1 MTTISLAIMSHPD
14 RAKSAEKLLREVS
27 AMPFIQ
33 PEIIYDEI
41 RDEWDTGSRSLRYGV
56 GKADWH
62 VVIQD
67 DAILTPSFYDN
78 VLGATQNV
86 PTKSVISLYVGTA
99 RPFGDRVKQAVDKA
113 YSATWLSHMLL
124 LWGVGIVIP
133 SDHIEPMLEFVADR
147 EEAYDIRIGIFYQR
161 NMIPVYYTMPSLVD
175 HDDDL
180 GSLLDHGNGDQ
191 RRVAHRL
198 ATGPI
203 RYNRQVIQI

>member
-1 MTTISLAIMSHPD
+1 MTTISIAIMSHPS
-14 RAKSAEKLLREVS
+14 RSASAEKLLREVS
-27 AMPFIQ
+27 AMSFIE
-33 PEIIYDEI
+33 PSIVYDE
-41 RDEWDTGSRSLRYGV
+41 RNNEWDTGSRSLRYGV

-67 DAILTPSFYDN
+67 DAILTPGFYDN
-78 VLGATQNV
+78 VLAATENV
-86 PTKSVISLYVGTA
+86 PTKSIISLYVGTA

-113 YSATWLSHMLL
+113 KYATWLSHMLL

-133 SDHIEPMLEFVADR
+133 SDHIEPMLDFVADR
-147 EEAYDIRIGIFYQR
+147 DEPYDTRIGIFYQR

-180 GSLLDHGNGDQ
+180 GSLLDHGNGEA

-203 RYNRQVIQI
+203 RFNKQVIQI